1 MVEWT
6 LSELA
11 EVEDEIKAADE
22 ALHREASFPDACQ
35 KPAAE
40 ACSRLQDELGDLVF
54 DVLMLGC
61 VCERRFGSGRHA
73 VSLSGAI
80 SRRRREGQAQMSL
93 RLRTSTG
100 TRARPSGGRVAWASA
115 KAAEKAARAEGKP
128 PPPAPRN
135 EALRRG
141 NRARGNRRRGGVLL
155 VAAGACALG
164 FGMGMRFAA
173 RAVA

>member
-1 MVEWT
+1 MSAGDAPTRAALCDLLEVTRRVMLPPVENGTFWCEDVDPRKMVEWT

-80 SRRRREGQAQMSL
+80 SD
-93 RLRTSTG
+93 
-100 TRARPSGGRVAWASA
+100 
-115 KAAEKAARAEGKP
+115 AARRSSADVP
-128 PPPAPRN
+128 TSSDLYRDPRPT
-135 EALRRG
+135 ERRKS
-141 NRARGNRRRGGVLL
+141 
-155 VAAGACALG
+155 
-164 FGMGMRFAA
+164 
-173 RAVA
+173 